1 MHIIFFVL
9 DDPKKLDKILE
20 AWQEI
25 GIRGVTIIE
34 STGVRRRT
42 SQKEH
47 IPMRFAGFIPEL
59 MVGGEEGNLTLITI
73 VRDERKIKRCIA
85 ATEEIVGDLNEP
97 NTGIL
102 AAWPLSHIKGLP
114 HLEAPPEGEN

>member
-9 DDPKKLDKILE
+9 DDPKKLDQILE
-20 AWQEI
+20 AWQKV

-34 STGVRRRT
+34 STGIQRRT
-42 SQKEH
+42 SQKER
-47 IPMRFAGFIPEL
+47 IPMRFASFIPEL

-73 VRDERKIKRCIA
+73 VRDERKIERCIQ
-85 ATEEIVGDLNEP
+85 ATETIVGDLSEP

-102 AAWPLSHIKGLP
+102 SAWPLSHIKGLP
-114 HLEAPPEGEN
+114 PLETREEDN

>member
-20 AWQEI
+20 AWQKV

-34 STGVRRRT
+34 STGVQRRT
-42 SQKEH
+42 SQKER
-47 IPMRFAGFIPEL
+47 IPMRFSGFIPEL
-59 MVGGEEGNLTLITI
+59 VVGGEEGNLTLFTI
-73 VRDERKIKRCIA
+73 VRNEHKIAKCIQA
-85 ATEEIVGDLNEP
+85 IESIVGDLNEP

-102 AAWPLSHIKGLP
+102 ASWPLSHIKGLP
-114 HLEAPPEGEN
+114 HLESPEEGD

>member
-9 DDPKKLDKILE
+9 DDPRKLDSILE
-20 AWQEI
+20 AWQNV
-25 GIRGVTIIE
+25 GVRGVTIIE

-42 SQKEH
+42 SQKER
-47 IPMRFAGFIPEL
+47 IPMRFASFIPEL

-73 VRDERKIKRCIA
+73 VRDERKIEKCIQ
-85 ATEEIVGDLNEP
+85 ATETIVGDLNDP

-102 AAWPLSHIKGLP
+102 TAWPLSHIKGLP
-114 HLEAPPEGEN
+114 NPDPQEDDA

>member
-9 DDPKKLDKILE
+9 DDPKKLDPILD
-20 AWQEI
+20 AWQKV

-34 STGVRRRT
+34 STGIRRRT

-47 IPMRFAGFIPEL
+47 IPMRFASFIPEL

-73 VRDERKIKRCIA
+73 VRDERKIEKCIQ
-85 ATEEIVGDLNEP
+85 ATETIVGDLSEP

-102 AAWPLSHIKGLP
+102 SAWPLSHIKGLP
-114 HLEAPPEGEN
+114 PLETQEEDN